1 VGRLRAAALLVVAA
15 ALLFAPARPAR
26 ADRWVARY
34 WDDFAYNQGWRV
46 SLAGTSRYA
55 YLFDPNQ
62 CPPPYYG
69 PDHPGSADFGVPF
82 GGAPTTLH
90 LYQTDPAWFYGWNVY
105 PIVTREDIF
114 GGIPGGAGW
123 ALELRLRWV
132 FPRGDSWWGG
142 STQFVPNAP
151 DVFVGSGSWSELGTR
166 PDGVDYRSCPVGY
179 PYPPDWGNAFLIH
192 TGATDPNGNPYG
204 NWSVWAFGQNVF
216 YGWAPFFNP
225 YDTGWHTFRLEVF
238 GSAWWLYIDGGLWG
252 AGWGAFIPRIIGFG
266 SWVETCCPGR
276 WVETYV
282 DYVKL
287 TVYPTGSLSG
297 PTNIGRA
304 AGPAAFGV
312 SAYDWMKNFSGW
324 AGVDRIELYRSPT
337 AYQSWTLVG
346 TVYCYGAGSCSGT
359 VYYNPGPD
367 PPGTYYFVVNVYT
380 SDGGAC
386 TGNWGGPGQTLFGTY
401 LSPGWNDCGPGARLT
416 VRLWDPVAFTGRVTR
431 LGDGAPLPGVQVD
444 ACLDGWNCY
453 RSAWADGAGY
463 YTLWEPQPWVWSGY
477 TYVYLTVRPPGG
489 YLIWSWGPGTW
500 PGWTTG
506 DGRIVYP
513 TWVQGCGCTYG
524 ANNFTLAWP
533 VTFTGRVYNRT
544 TGAGMGG
551 VTVRLYLNGWSWWG
565 ETATD
570 GAGNYSLTRYDWP
583 PPYPW
588 TFVDIVVA
596 PPANWTAAQ
605 AGPGTSPG
613 YVVSA
618 SAIRYP
624 AWASGG
630 TTYPNNN
637 FGLDGVYAFSGRVT
651 RLADGA
657 GIPNVGVRM
666 VREDTWAT
674 VAQAYTDATGS
685 YSLGYQGYPT
695 WNFILVVGP
704 PPYHAAYS
712 AASGSGGRPAGP
724 DRIEFGAYLP
734 PGSYGANNFV
744 LKAWAAFSGRVSRRS
759 DGAAL
764 AGATVQFWS
773 GSSLLAG
780 VTTDTGGN
788 YAWTYDN
795 WPPAGP
801 LDIKVVPPAGYY
813 AYQAQVSP
821 PNGWGQVLSADT
833 IRYPTTTPPGSYPGN
848 NFILGGRITLSGR
861 VYRYW
866 DGKGVA
872 GATVQLVINSSP
884 AASALTGP
892 DGSYMLSYDN
902 WPPAAYADIVL
913 VVPSG
918 YLTYQAYANPPGQ
931 VVDARTIRYPGSAPP
946 GSYPG
951 NDFALTVPPPPPPSG
966 SVSGGSCPQPCLVLM
981 GGLLN
986 PPSVGLS
993 VTVDIPAGRDDIV
1006 RVELELDHTDPADG
1020 RTLTYSLPVSAGQ
1033 TETVFTR
1040 ASTGDPTFGEKAL
1053 GSWTAKARLVS
1064 AAAGP
1069 GEWGAVGSYTV
1080 FWLPARITGP

>member
-1 VGRLRAAALLVVAA
+1 MGRLRAAALLVVAA
-15 ALLFAPARPAR
+15 ALLFAPPRPAES
-26 ADRWVARY
+26 ARWAAVF
-34 WDDFAYNQGWRV
+34 WDPMDYNTGWRV
-46 SLAGTSRYA
+46 SLSGDSQYGMCAGT
-55 YLFDPNQ
+55 PN
-62 CPPPYYG
+62 G
-69 PDHPGSADFGVPF
+69 N
-82 GGAPTTLH
+82 T
-90 LYQTDPAWFYGWNVY
+90 Y
-105 PIVTREDIF
+105 PQSV
-114 GGIPGGAGW
+114 
-123 ALELRLRWV
+123 
-132 FPRGDSWWGG
+132 WWGG
-142 STQFVPNAP
+142 GVLNVVQNNGVFNPGTGRVEWYVDAVVGRDGIFSGVPA
-151 DVFVGSGSWSELGTR
+151 G
-166 PDGVDYRSCPVGY
+166 
-179 PYPPDWGNAFLIH
+179 
-192 TGATDPNGNPYG
+192 
-204 NWSVWAFGQNVF
+204 
-216 YGWAPFFNP
+216 YGWAFEVRMNFVSIWGYGTELGAGTGSIWAMPDGHRWCIGEPGNP
-225 YDTGWHTFRLEVF
+225 DQIGWHNLWSVGCNEVNCPTVSVLGSQLYAPGACSGCSSGWFTFRLEVDPS
-238 GSAWWLYIDGGLWG
+238 GAWRAYVDR
-252 AGWGAFIPRIIGFG
+252 GWGFFRVGSGTGLSKPNIVFFGNGFKLPWMG
-266 SWVETCCPGR
+266 KWTDFQ
-276 WVETYV
+276 V
-282 DYVKL
+282 DYVK
-287 TVYPTGSLSG
+287 VEVQPAGSLSA
-297 PTNIGRA
+297 PANISRA
-304 AGPAAFGV
+304 EGAVGV
-312 SAYDWMKNFSGW
+312 SLNGWDPMGRLSQAVLYVSPTGYEGW
-324 AGVDRIELYRSPT
+324 AYR
-337 AYQSWTLVG
+337 
-346 TVYCYGAGSCSGT
+346 GSLGLSGYSGSGT
-359 VYYNPGPD
+359 VWYD
-367 PPGTYYFVVNVYT
+367 PSQDPRGWYYFVVNVYT
-380 SDGGAC
+380 NDGGAC
-386 TGNWGGPGQTLFGTY
+386 TGNAASSGNTLYSYPLPLGWVACGGSAYQV
-401 LSPGWNDCGPGARLT
+401 
-416 VRLWDPVAFTGRVTR
+416 VRLWDSVAFTGRVTR
-431 LGDGAPLPGVQVD
+431 LGDGAGLPGVRVD
-444 ACLDGWNCY
+444 ECLDGWNCI
-453 RSAWADGAGY
+453 RSAWTDSGGY
-463 YTLWEPQPWVWSGY
+463 FTLVETRPWYYQGY
-477 TYVYLTVRPPGG
+477 SYVHLIVRPPGG
-489 YLIWSWGPGTW
+489 YQAWSSGPGQQ
-500 PGWTTG
+500 PGWAQQP
-506 DGRIVYP
+506 DRVVYP
-513 TWVQGCGCTYG
+513 VWGLAEGSTYG

-780 VTTDTGGN
+780 VTTDAGGN

-918 YLTYQAYANPPGQ
+918 YLAYQAYANPPGQ